1 MNKTFGILF
10 LLTGIFAIIGG
21 LYTWGE
27 GSIFNQNELLK
38 VLIPWAD
45 IILTGPISI
54 LCGIGIIKKQYF
66 GYILGLITSGIY
78 IFGTTLVFVTMCF
91 DENQPLYL
99 FIPAFSGLFIGL
111 GFIIW
116 ILIIKKISLTK

>member
-78 IFGTTLVFVTMCF
+78 IFGTTLVFVTMCY

-99 FIPAFSGLFIGL
+99 FIPALSGLFIGL

-116 ILIIKKISLTK
+116 ILINKKISLTK